1 VYVAES
7 GERERLEQLA
17 ADASRPDHQHLR
29 CLHARAPRRTRTH
42 QGKTLTN
49 HPCAQAQPKS
59 DSARRGPSLT
69 LTASSED
76 AAADIGG
83 GGGGGPAGARP
94 GCLGGGGGGAP
105 GRRRGTARVL
115 SEVGF
120 GGADGKL
127 GREGER
133 FGQFR
138 ARETRRERR
147 AAKGMLSGWLLR
159 TAVLPAW
166 GGGAWAAQPARCPLV
181 SRRARLDAA
190 FKARLVPPRF
200 LRIYLLKDF
209 LLTIVVGTMDF
220 ILFYCI
226 ALDNLT
232 TSNICH
238 YQE

>member
-1 VYVAES
+1 MESQFKQSGALNLDPASTLKRSIEETHDVYVAES

-83 GGGGGPAGARP
+83 GGRS
-94 GCLGGGGGGAP
+94 
-105 GRRRGTARVL
+105 RGTVRVL

-138 ARETRRERR
+138 ARETRRGRR

-166 GGGAWAAQPARCPLV
+166 GGGAWAAWPLPAGQPSCQARCG
-181 SRRARLDAA
+181 
-190 FKARLVPPRF
+190 
-200 LRIYLLKDF
+200 I
-209 LLTIVVGTMDF
+209 
-220 ILFYCI
+220 
-226 ALDNLT
+226 
-232 TSNICH
+232 
-238 YQE
+238 

>member
-83 GGGGGPAGARP
+83 GGGGGAGGAR
-94 GCLGGGGGGAP
+94 GGVCG
-105 GRRRGTARVL
+105 
-115 SEVGF
+115 
-120 GGADGKL
+120 
-127 GREGER
+127 

-200 LRIYLLKDF
+200 LRMCLVAGQDEMEQDHP
-209 LLTIVVGTMDF
+209 T
-220 ILFYCI
+220 
-226 ALDNLT
+226 
-232 TSNICH
+232 H
-238 YQE
+238 

>member
-83 GGGGGPAGARP
+83 GGGGGRRRGPAG
-94 GCLGGGGGGAP
+94 GLGVRMGSWGERESGLGNFVP
-105 GRRRGTARVL
+105 GRRGGNGGLPKGCCPGGCCGLRCCLPGA
-115 SEVGF
+115 VGP
-120 GGADGKL
+120 
-127 GREGER
+127 
-133 FGQFR
+133 GQP
-138 ARETRRERR
+138 
-147 AAKGMLSGWLLR
+147 S
-159 TAVLPAW
+159 LPA
-166 GGGAWAAQPARCPLV
+166 ARWSAVVPGSMRHLRHV
-181 SRRARLDAA
+181 WFHLD
-190 FKARLVPPRF
+190 F
-200 LRIYLLKDF
+200 
-209 LLTIVVGTMDF
+209 
-220 ILFYCI
+220 
-226 ALDNLT
+226 
-232 TSNICH
+232 
-238 YQE
+238 